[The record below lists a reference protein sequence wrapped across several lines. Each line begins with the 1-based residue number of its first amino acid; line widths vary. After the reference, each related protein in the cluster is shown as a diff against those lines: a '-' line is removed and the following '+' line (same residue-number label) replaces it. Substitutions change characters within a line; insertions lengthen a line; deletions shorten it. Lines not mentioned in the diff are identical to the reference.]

1 MKYLFILLLLTSQIF
16 AAIGTITAIRGDAK
30 LIRAGESQPVQK
42 GTTLEVHDQIKTA
55 QGSKLQIVFNDKT
68 VISLG
73 QNSDFQVDDYL
84 FTKKDVKA
92 KFTIK
97 KGFFKSITGKIGKIA
112 PKRFKV
118 KTANATIGVRG
129 TTIVGETTPKLDII
143 ACTQGQIVV
152 TTDMGSVIVNEG
164 ERTIINESKIPT
176 QAQKVNR
183 ILLKQLDHKT
193 DPDVTLQK
201 IPLTSATVETT
212 PLTDSTEV
220 EEKVKTDTTEVKESQ
235 KVEEEEIPKEDT
247 TIVQPETLS
256 HIQNIVGT
264 PTPVYEGKIVEGT
277 TSHGTIKQDDLNH
290 VRLGFDLGAGNVN
303 GNIQFQDD
311 VQAYDIDVAGQV
323 KDDGSFEFNSQNGYD
338 GNGGGKL
345 SGKQYEH
352 ANGDFHFEEKEFF
365 NLRKNIIEGKFE
377 TTKQ

>member
-1 MKYLFILLLLTSQIF
+1 MKYIMILLLLTSQIF
-16 AAIGTITAIRGDAK
+16 AAIGTVTAIRGDAK
-30 LIRAGESQPVQK
+30 LIRSGAVEPVRK
-42 GTTLEVHDQIKTA
+42 GTALEVHDQIKTA

-92 KFTIK
+92 KFTVK

-152 TTDMGSVIVNEG
+152 TSDLGSVVVNQG
-164 ERTIINESKIPT
+164 ERTIVSDVKAPT

-183 ILLKQLDHKT
+183 ILLKQLDMKT
-193 DPDVTLQK
+193 NPQVAPQQL
-201 IPLTSATVETT
+201 
-212 PLTDSTEV
+212 PLTDTPVKNTTLPSETAEIK
-220 EEKVKTDTTEVKESQ
+220 EKVETEVKEGQ
-235 KVEEEEIPKEDT
+235 KIEEEQLAQNNPSDT
-247 TIVQPETLS
+247 ETLEY
-256 HIQNIVGT
+256 IQSVTGT
-264 PTPVYEGKIVEGT
+264 PTPVYEGKVVEGT
-277 TSHGTIKQDDLNH
+277 TSHGTIKQNDLNH

-303 GNIQFQDD
+303 GNIRFQDD
-311 VQAYDIDVAGQV
+311 IQTYDIDVAGHV
-323 KDDGSFEFNSQNGYD
+323 KGDGSFEFNSQNGYD
-338 GNGGGKL
+338 GNGKGAL
-345 SGKQYEH
+345 SGKQYEN

-377 TTKQ
+377 TTRE